1 MSFYA
6 ILKISGKTYNVLSAA
21 YDFKKSVDQYGK
33 PRVGTDGGLI
43 SLTIESAL
51 DTTFIKWV
59 LSPTMT
65 QEGEI
70 IFMKRDTKAAMR
82 RVQFTNG
89 YCLNYSETFTGSG
102 ENPMTIS
109 LLISCSK
116 MEIDGETF
124 DKSRFWGSS
133 GSGGS
138 GASNPGGAPGT
149 NSNASGGAMNSFIPD

>member
-21 YDFKKSVDQYGK
+21 YDFKKSADQYGK

-43 SLTIESAL
+43 SLTLESSL
-51 DTTFIKWV
+51 DTTFIKWM

-65 QEGEI
+65 QEGEL

-82 RVQFTNG
+82 RVQFSNG

-102 ENPMTIS
+102 ENPMTIG

-116 MEIDGETF
+116 MEIDGEAF
-124 DKSRFWGSS
+124 DKSRFWGNAGS
-133 GSGGS
+133 GSAQQRSSAGAGS
-138 GASNPGGAPGT
+138 DSP
-149 NSNASGGAMNSFIPD
+149 SGNGVSSFIPD

>member
-21 YDFKKSVDQYGK
+21 YDFKKSADQYGK
-33 PRVGTDGGLI
+33 PRVGTDGGSI
-43 SLTIESAL
+43 SLIVESSL
-51 DTTFIKWV
+51 DTLFIKWM

-65 QEGEI
+65 QDGEI

-82 RVQFTNG
+82 RVQFSNG

-102 ENPMTIS
+102 ENPMTIA

-116 MEIDGETF
+116 MEIDGEVF
-124 DKSRFWGSS
+124 DKSKFW

-138 GASNPGGAPGT
+138 GGSKSGEPAGANNNT
-149 NSNASGGAMNSFIPD
+149 SGGSVSSFIPD

>member
-43 SLTIESAL
+43 SLTIESSL
-51 DTTFIKWV
+51 DTTFIKWM

-82 RVQFTNG
+82 RVQFSNG
-89 YCLNYSETFTGSG
+89 YCLNYSETFTGAG
-102 ENPMTIS
+102 ENPMTIGI
-109 LLISCSK
+109 LISCSK
-116 MEIDGETF
+116 MEIDGEVF
-124 DKSRFWGSS
+124 DKSRFWGSA
-133 GSGGS
+133 GSGGAGS
-138 GASNPGGAPGT
+138 GASSGAD
-149 NSNASGGAMNSFIPD
+149 SNASGGGVNSFIPD

>member
-43 SLTIESAL
+43 SLTIESSL
-51 DTTFIKWV
+51 DTMFVKWT

-82 RVQFTNG
+82 RVQFSNG

-102 ENPMTIS
+102 ENPMTIGI
-109 LLISCSK
+109 LISCSK
-116 MEIDGETF
+116 MEIDGEVF
-124 DKSRFWGSS
+124 DKSKFWGSS
-133 GSGGS
+133 GSGSTGS
-138 GASNPGGAPGT
+138 GESAGSG
-149 NSNASGGAMNSFIPD
+149 SSSSGGGVNSFIPD